1 MIIVGVTGYARAGKD
16 TVADRLV
23 ARHGFKRMS
32 FAGPLKAV
40 LLKMNPILGMDPMR
54 PGFCIT
60 LKDALERY
68 GGENGV
74 KELFP
79 EYRRL
84 LQKLGTE
91 GIRAIDEEFWI
102 KAAAKMIMAEAND
115 SRLVFT
121 DCRFP
126 NEGTAI
132 NDAGMRGN
140 VLPLPGPTTE
150 LWCVERDEATKEA
163 VNNAHESEQ
172 YVGKLGEQ
180 YTIDNNGNM
189 DHLHM
194 AVDDLARDLIEVES
208 VKLAGG

>member
-1 MIIVGVTGYARAGKD
+1 MIIVGVTGYARSGKD
-16 TVADRLV
+16 SVADRLV

-32 FAGPLKAV
+32 FAGPLKEV
-40 LLKMNPILGMDPMR
+40 LLKMDPIIGMDPMS
-54 PGFCIT
+54 PGYTIK
-60 LKDALERY
+60 LGKALERH
-68 GGENGV
+68 GGEDGV
-74 KELFP
+74 KKLFP

-91 GIRAIDEEFWI
+91 GIRAIDEQFWI

-126 NEGTAI
+126 NEAKAI
-132 NDAGMRGN
+132 QEAGWRGN

-150 LWCVERDEATKEA
+150 LWCVEREEATKEA

-172 YVGKLGEQ
+172 YVGNMGEEHF
-180 YTIDNNGNM
+180 IDNNGTFSY
-189 DHLHM
+189 LYSV
-194 AVDDLARDLIEVES
+194 VDDLARDLIDVES

>member
-1 MIIVGVTGYARAGKD
+1 MIIVGVTGYARSGKD

-40 LLKMNPILGMDPMR
+40 LRKMDPIVGMDPMR
-54 PGFCIT
+54 PGHLIH
-60 LKDALERY
+60 LSEALARC
-68 GGENGV
+68 GGEDGV
-74 KELFP
+74 KSLFP

-91 GIRAIDEEFWI
+91 GIRSIDEEFWI
-102 KAAAKMIMAEAND
+102 KAAAKMIMAEPND

-132 NDAGMRGN
+132 KDAGMRGN

-150 LWCVERDEATKEA
+150 LWCVEREEATLEA
-163 VNNAHESEQ
+163 VNNAHLSEQ
-172 YVGKLGEQ
+172 YVGKLDED
-180 YTIDNNGNM
+180 YFLDNNGTIE
-189 DHLHM
+189 HLHL
-194 AVDDLARDLIEVES
+194 AVDDLARDLIEVED